1 MLIYTGNGYQSPG
14 AGSVPTSSGTET
26 KQTNDSTIINNGV
39 PKARPAVQYASLC
52 LGALHYMFGHL
63 EQARRSIDESMRVA
77 QIYGRSVVVV
87 VVVVV
92 AVVAV
97 VLEPEPEATS
107 AVLHARRLHLAVAE
121 DRLTRHAR
129 VQSRSSLKTQMGQ
142 RQTMRVWRMQR
153 QKG

>member
-1 MLIYTGNGYQSPG
+1 M
-14 AGSVPTSSGTET
+14 PTSSGTET

-77 QIYGRSVVVV
+77 QIYGKSVVVVVVVLVAVMVLMVVVV

-92 AVVAV
+92 AV
-97 VLEPEPEATS
+97 
-107 AVLHARRLHLAVAE
+107 H
-121 DRLTRHAR
+121 LTRCVSVSCSVFVLLQETTVA
-129 VQSRSSLKTQMGQ
+129 
-142 RQTMRVWRMQR
+142 
-153 QKG
+153 

>member
-1 MLIYTGNGYQSPG
+1 M
-14 AGSVPTSSGTET
+14 PTSSGTET

-77 QIYGRSVVVV
+77 QIYGKSVVAVVVVLVAVMV

-92 AVVAV
+92 AV
-97 VLEPEPEATS
+97 
-107 AVLHARRLHLAVAE
+107 H
-121 DRLTRHAR
+121 LTRCVSVSCSVFVLLQETTVA
-129 VQSRSSLKTQMGQ
+129 
-142 RQTMRVWRMQR
+142 
-153 QKG
+153 

>member
-1 MLIYTGNGYQSPG
+1 LIYTGNGYQSPG
-14 AGSVPTSSGTET
+14 TGSVPTSSGTET

-77 QIYGRSVVVV
+77 QIYGKSVVVVVVVLVAVVVVVV

-92 AVVAV
+92 AV
-97 VLEPEPEATS
+97 
-107 AVLHARRLHLAVAE
+107 H
-121 DRLTRHAR
+121 LTRCVSVSCSVFVLLQETTVA
-129 VQSRSSLKTQMGQ
+129 
-142 RQTMRVWRMQR
+142 
-153 QKG
+153 

>member
-1 MLIYTGNGYQSPG
+1 M
-14 AGSVPTSSGTET
+14 PTSSGTET

-77 QIYGRSVVVV
+77 QIYGKSVVVVVVVVLVAVVVVVV

-92 AVVAV
+92 AV
-97 VLEPEPEATS
+97 
-107 AVLHARRLHLAVAE
+107 H
-121 DRLTRHAR
+121 LTRCVSVSCSVFVLLQETTVA
-129 VQSRSSLKTQMGQ
+129 
-142 RQTMRVWRMQR
+142 
-153 QKG
+153 

>member
-1 MLIYTGNGYQSPG
+1 M
-14 AGSVPTSSGTET
+14 PTSSGTET

-77 QIYGRSVVVV
+77 QIYGKSVVVVVVVVLVAVVV

-92 AVVAV
+92 AV
-97 VLEPEPEATS
+97 
-107 AVLHARRLHLAVAE
+107 H
-121 DRLTRHAR
+121 LTRCVSVSCSVFVLLQETTVA
-129 VQSRSSLKTQMGQ
+129 
-142 RQTMRVWRMQR
+142 
-153 QKG
+153 

>member
-1 MLIYTGNGYQSPG
+1 M
-14 AGSVPTSSGTET
+14 PTSSGTET

-77 QIYGRSVVVV
+77 QIYGKSVVVVVLVAVVV

-92 AVVAV
+92 AV
-97 VLEPEPEATS
+97 
-107 AVLHARRLHLAVAE
+107 H
-121 DRLTRHAR
+121 LTRCVSVSCSVFVLLQETTVA
-129 VQSRSSLKTQMGQ
+129 
-142 RQTMRVWRMQR
+142 
-153 QKG
+153 